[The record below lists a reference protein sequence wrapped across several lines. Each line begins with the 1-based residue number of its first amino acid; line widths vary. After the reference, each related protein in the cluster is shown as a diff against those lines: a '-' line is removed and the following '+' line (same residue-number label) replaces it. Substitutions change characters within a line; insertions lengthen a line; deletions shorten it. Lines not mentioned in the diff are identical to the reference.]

1 MKTGDPLLELLV
13 KWIFP
18 VLLFGLNE
26 PKVEEKH
33 TIYVASI
40 SWHTGIIVPGYSIPE
55 SIWPAQHNFSK
66 FDYLEIG
73 WGDRDFYQNQK
84 FNLWFAF
91 KAALWPTATALHVL
105 PLPKEN
111 IELNYLGTKMVELEV
126 TRKELD
132 NLTCFIVSQFKLN
145 EKQKVIPLEEGLY
158 LNSHFFEGSSK
169 YYLPKN
175 SNVWAARAL
184 KKAGFSF
191 IPVLYQTTG
200 MVTNRADNFGIVV
213 VD

>member
-1 MKTGDPLLELLV
+1 
-13 KWIFP
+13 
-18 VLLFGLNE
+18 
-26 PKVEEKH
+26 
-33 TIYVASI
+33 
-40 SWHTGIIVPGYSIPE
+40 VPGYSIPD

-66 FDYLEIG
+66 FDYLEIS

-91 KAALWPTATALHVL
+91 KAALWPTATVLHVL

-145 EKQKVIPLEEGLY
+145 EQQKVIPLEEGLY

-200 MVTNRADNFGIVV
+200 MVTNRADNFGVVV

>member
-1 MKTGDPLLELLV
+1 MKRGDTPLELLV

-26 PKVEEKH
+26 QKVEEKH

-40 SWHTGIIVPGYSIPE
+40 SWHTGIIVPGYSIPD

-66 FDYLEIG
+66 FDYLEIS

-91 KAALWPTATALHVL
+91 KAALWPTATVLHVL

-111 IELNYLGTKMVELEV
+111 IELNYLGKMVELEV

-145 EKQKVIPLEEGLY
+145 EQQKVIPLEEGLY